1 MGGPCDKYAEA
12 GGYQYEAG
20 LRMGARMVRAVPRIY
35 TRCPACHN
43 TTLTINDGRLLCT
56 WHECPDPTMIDR
68 IGEPNV
74 TEHRQGA
81 LQGGSNE

>member
-20 LRMGARMVRAVPRIY
+20 LRMGARMVRDVPRIY

-43 TTLTINDGRLLCT
+43 DTLTINNGRLLCT
-56 WHECPDPTMIDR
+56 WIECRNPTLIDTQ
-68 IGEPNV
+68 GEWSAK
-74 TEHRQGA
+74 EARKGA
-81 LQGGSNE
+81 TA